1 VSCTEHLLY
10 LKRLKSNVRST
21 LRPCPRR
28 TKVVVLVPERGS
40 NEERWLLP
48 DFEVLGTIASIAIL
62 SELSGSS
69 GLETERSGCD
79 GEVSSRVPLWLLG
92 QPDIDP
98 G

>member
-1 VSCTEHLLY
+1 MCG
-10 LKRLKSNVRST
+10 T
-21 LRPCPRR
+21 LCPCPHR

-48 DFEVLGTIASIAIL
+48 DFEVLGTMTCIVIL
-62 SELSGSS
+62 SELSGTS
-69 GLETERSGCD
+69 GLETKRSGCD
-79 GEVSSRVPLWLLG
+79 GEVLSRAPLRLLG

>member
-1 VSCTEHLLY
+1 M
-10 LKRLKSNVRST
+10 RGT
-21 LRPCPRR
+21 LRSCPRR
-28 TKVVVLVPERGS
+28 TKVVVLIPEGGS

-48 DFEVLGTIASIAIL
+48 DFEVLGTVAPIAIL

-79 GEVSSRVPLWLLG
+79 GEVSSRVPLRSLG
-92 QPDIDP
+92 QPDVDP